1 VQAFAFSQI
10 FADEIVTP
18 MDIILPVPVTVE
30 PFLGVSGLSNAA
42 VDFEANTNKCAA
54 VFTEL

>member
-1 VQAFAFSQI
+1 
-10 FADEIVTP
+10 
-18 MDIILPVPVTVE
+18 MDIILPVPVTVKR
-30 PFLGVSGLSNAA
+30 FLGVSGLSNAA